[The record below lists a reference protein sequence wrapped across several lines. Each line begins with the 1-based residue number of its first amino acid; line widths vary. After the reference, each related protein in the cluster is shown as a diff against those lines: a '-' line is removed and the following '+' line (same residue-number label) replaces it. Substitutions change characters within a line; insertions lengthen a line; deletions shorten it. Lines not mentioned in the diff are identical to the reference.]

1 MGRDVDDTVTVGSN
15 GRFNHRWKAALL
27 VTIVVAAIIVAVT
40 VDIPDPQPL
49 RERVDSAGGWGLL
62 LFAVV
67 YIAASLTPFPASAL
81 TIASGLLFGLA
92 EGAAVVMVAA
102 TIGGWLGFRLARW
115 LGRDGVARL
124 GWERIAAIDAILQRR
139 GLIAMVLIR
148 LIPFPFAVVNYAAG
162 LSAIRGRDYLIG
174 TVVGIL
180 PSAIG
185 YTAVGAYGTSPLS
198 WPFFGALTAVAV
210 ITLVSA
216 YAARR
221 LRPAGRTAD
230 ADAGAPAVDDVV
242 GR

>member
-1 MGRDVDDTVTVGSN
+1 MDDAAQVGPS
-15 GRFNHRWKAALL
+15 RRSSHRWKAALL
-27 VTIVVAAIIVAVT
+27 VAIVVAAVVVAVT

-49 RERVDSAGGWGLL
+49 RDRVDSAGAWGLV
-62 LFAVV
+62 LFVLV
-67 YIAASLTPFPASAL
+67 YIAVSLTPFPASAL
-81 TIASGLLFGLA
+81 TIASGLLFGLL
-92 EGAAVVMVAA
+92 EGTIVVMVAA
-102 TIGGWLGFRLARW
+102 TIGAWFGFLLARW

-124 GWERIAAIDAILQRR
+124 GWERIASIDAILRRR

-198 WPFFGALTAVAV
+198 WPFVGALAAVAV
-210 ITLVSA
+210 IAIVSGV
-216 YAARR
+216 AARR
-221 LRPAGRTAD
+221 LRHPDPTPETSAGE
-230 ADAGAPAVDDVV
+230 PIDDVV
-242 GR
+242 GH

>member
-1 MGRDVDDTVTVGSN
+1 M
-15 GRFNHRWKAALL
+15 
-27 VTIVVAAIIVAVT
+27 VVVAVT

-49 RERVDSAGGWGLL
+49 RDRVDGAGAWGPLVFVL
-62 LFAVV
+62 V
-67 YIAASLTPFPASAL
+67 YIAVSLTPFPASAL
-81 TIASGLLFGLA
+81 TIASGLLFGLI
-92 EGAAVVMVAA
+92 EGATVVMIGA
-102 TIGGWLGFRLARW
+102 TIGAWLGFRLARW

-124 GWERIAAIDAILQRR
+124 GWERIASIDAILQRR

-162 LSAIRGRDYLIG
+162 LSAIRGRDYLVG

-198 WPFFGALTAVAV
+198 WPFVGALAAVIV
-210 ITLVSA
+210 ITLVSGF
-216 YAARR
+216 AARR
-221 LRPAGRTAD
+221 LRHGGGAD
-230 ADAGAPAVDDVV
+230 ADAPVVDDVI